1 MFGYEFLKSE
11 LQLGSIRIDTLVFD
25 NENSSFVII
34 EYKIDQSFSFIDQ
47 GHAYLELLLNNKA
60 EQNGDG

>member
-34 EYKIDQSFSFIDQ
+34 EYKIDQSFSFIDP
-47 GHAYLELLLNNKA
+47 GYAYLELLLNNKA